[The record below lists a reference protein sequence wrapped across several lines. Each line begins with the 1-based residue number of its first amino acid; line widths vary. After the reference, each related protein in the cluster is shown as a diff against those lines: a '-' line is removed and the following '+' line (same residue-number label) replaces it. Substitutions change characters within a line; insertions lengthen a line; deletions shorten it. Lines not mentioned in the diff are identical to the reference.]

1 MVTGFTDI
9 QKFDMIV
16 GLELYQV
23 TLDKYHVIFYFEN
36 GHILLNVASAF
47 SHHSRDQ
54 SVSYTYDI
62 YQDQKQFRVYRILRT
77 KVKGVSIYSRNRL
90 VLLFEN
96 DDELVIHD
104 NPESCSWWFMPVNAA
119 DEDNW
124 YIGDEEDLVDL

>member
-1 MVTGFTDI
+1 
-9 QKFDMIV
+9 
-16 GLELYQV
+16 
-23 TLDKYHVIFYFEN
+23 
-36 GHILLNVASAF
+36 
-47 SHHSRDQ
+47 
-54 SVSYTYDI
+54 
-62 YQDQKQFRVYRILRT
+62 
-77 KVKGVSIYSRNRL
+77 